1 MTISRTASRAHSG
14 SGSPQRA
21 DAFAVEVRG
30 LWKTFGEG
38 PLSVAAVENA
48 SLTAKVGEFVSIIG
62 PSGCGKSTLFNVI
75 SGLERADR
83 GDILLH
89 GERMEG
95 QTGVVGYMP
104 QRDLL
109 LPWRSILNNVIL
121 GVELRRGDKE
131 AAKAEARDLFP
142 LFGLNGFEDRYPSE
156 LSGGM
161 RQRAAL
167 LRTVLTGHDVL
178 LLDEPFGA
186 LDALTRS
193 AMHEWLLKVWR
204 QFGMTVL
211 FITHDVDEAVFLADR
226 SYVMTR
232 RPGGIKVEV
241 EITLPRPRNRRITVD
256 PDFVRCKQTLLEALL
271 EETTEP
277 VPGEFDEGHQVAHP
291 NI

>member
-1 MTISRTASRAHSG
+1 MTISRTASRAPSG
-14 SGSPQRA
+14 SGSTLSA
-21 DAFAVEVRG
+21 DGFAVEVRW
-30 LWKTFGEG
+30 LWKTFGAG
-38 PLSVAAVENA
+38 PTSVAAVENA
-48 SLTAKVGEFVSIIG
+48 TLTAKVGEFVSIIG

-75 SGLERADR
+75 SGLEPADR
-83 GDILLH
+83 GEVLLH
-89 GERMEG
+89 GVRMAG

-131 AAKAEARDLFP
+131 AAKSEARDLFP
-142 LFGLNGFEDRYPSE
+142 LFGLEGFEDRYPSE

-211 FITHDVDEAVFLADR
+211 FITHDVDEAVFLSDR

-232 RPGGIKVEV
+232 RPGTMKLEV
-241 EITLPRPRNRRITVD
+241 EISLPRPRNRRITVD
-256 PDFVRCKQTLLEALL
+256 RDFVRAKQTLLEALL

-277 VPGEFDEGHQVAHP
+277 IPDEFDSSHQGERP
-291 NI
+291 ST

>member
-142 LFGLNGFEDRYPSE
+142 LFGLDGFEDRYPSE